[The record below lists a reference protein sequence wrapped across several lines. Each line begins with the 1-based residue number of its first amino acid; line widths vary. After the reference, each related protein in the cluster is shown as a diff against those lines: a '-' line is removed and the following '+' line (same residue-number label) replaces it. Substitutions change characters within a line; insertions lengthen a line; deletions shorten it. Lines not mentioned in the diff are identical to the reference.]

1 MSILAL
7 DVGTRT
13 GWATHID
20 GQYSGQES
28 FPVYNA
34 ESSGLLSLRYR
45 EWLQEMKRL
54 LGSIDFIC
62 FTQSEPINQGDERR
76 IKSIMNTL
84 EKFADK
90 YEIRLIRN
98 QSGFYSTFQLEN
110 SKKDKYLFVKA
121 ARAKG
126 WSPGTYRE
134 ARAVLLWEY
143 EYSLS
148 SFCQNTAGESKQT
161 YDFF

>member
-13 GWATHID
+13 GWATYTG

-28 FPVYNA
+28 VPVYNA

-54 LGSIDFIC
+54 IGSIDFIC

-76 IKSIMNTL
+76 IKSILNTL
-84 EKFADK
+84 EEFADK
-90 YEIRLIRN
+90 HKIRLIRN
-98 QSGFYSTFQLEN
+98 QSSYYSTFRLNDSNE
-110 SKKDKYLFVKA
+110 DKYQFVKT
-121 ARAKG
+121 AKAEG
-126 WSPGTYRE
+126 WSPETYRE
-134 ARAVLLWEY
+134 AKAILLLEY
-143 EYSLS
+143 ETKLYVR
-148 SFCQNTAGESKQT
+148 SKEPWLAVV
-161 YDFF
+161 

>member
-1 MSILAL
+1 MAILSL

-13 GWATHID
+13 GWATYAD
-20 GQYSGQES
+20 GQYSGQEL

-54 LGSIDFIC
+54 IGPIDFIC

-76 IKSIMNTL
+76 IKSIVNTL
-84 EKFADK
+84 EKFSDK

-98 QSGFYSTFQLEN
+98 KTGFYSTFQIDSS
-110 SKKDKYLFVKA
+110 SKDTYQFVKA
-121 ARAKG
+121 ARAQA

-134 ARAVLLWEY
+134 AKAILLLEY
-143 EYSLS
+143 ETKLYVR
-148 SFCQNTAGESKQT
+148 SKEPWLAAV
-161 YDFF
+161 